1 MKGGG
6 GEGGR
11 WGREGSRE
19 REREGGGSGGKC
31 DSGDGVGGGGSGG
44 GNDLAITT
52 SPYDPLQYRPMTLV
66 SLRLTLDVITLM
78 SISFSYSSSR
88 EEDRCL
94 SFLLVTTPPMSK
106 DT

>member
-31 DSGDGVGGGGSGG
+31 DSDGVGGGGSGG